1 MSIDSI
7 DIQAEIEKCKN
18 DLVYFIDKYMTGEN
32 GKFLCLNP
40 TQILMT
46 QIIMEGM
53 KNV

>member
-1 MSIDSI
+1 MSI
-7 DIQAEIEKCKN
+7 DIQLEIEKCKN
-18 DLVYFIDKYMTGEN
+18 DLIYFIDKYMTGED

-40 TQILMT
+40 AQIVMA

>member
-1 MSIDSI
+1 MSI
-7 DIQAEIEKCKN
+7 DIQSEIERCEI
-18 DLVYFIDKYMTGEN
+18 DPIYFIDKYMTGED

-40 TQILMT
+40 AQIVMM